1 MKKDVGMTTA
11 QKSKET
17 RRMES
22 LFCISSQQSLHIR
35 TLLHYNLKL
44 PDVYVGIVGW
54 IYRTKIPSFLFPY
67 FFEQWSS
74 LHLFSF
80 HEMLFPLYEYWFS
93 CKQKLVRVYSNG
105 CRIFISYLTMQFD
118 FEYTEHATM
127 PIVILDGAVV
137 ILVTLLYFT
146 LLVIQTLV

>member
-22 LFCISSQQSLHIR
+22 LFCISSQQSLHVR

-54 IYRTKIPSFLFPY
+54 ICRTKIPSFLFPY

-80 HEMLFPLYEYWFS
+80 HEMLFPL
-93 CKQKLVRVYSNG
+93 
-105 CRIFISYLTMQFD
+105 
-118 FEYTEHATM
+118 
-127 PIVILDGAVV
+127 
-137 ILVTLLYFT
+137 
-146 LLVIQTLV
+146 LVIIIILIIILLRQPYLSNHSSYSYDFWTNPLQILRTTIFSTR

>member
-22 LFCISSQQSLHIR
+22 LFCISSQQSLHMR

-80 HEMLFPLYEYWFS
+80 HEMLFPL
-93 CKQKLVRVYSNG
+93 
-105 CRIFISYLTMQFD
+105 
-118 FEYTEHATM
+118 
-127 PIVILDGAVV
+127 
-137 ILVTLLYFT
+137 
-146 LLVIQTLV
+146 LVIIIIIIILLLRQPYLSNHSSYSHDFWTNPLQILPTTIFSTR

>member
-1 MKKDVGMTTA
+1 MAGYTEQRLIPFPSFLFPYFFEQWSSLHLFFISRNAFSLIIIIREKAFREMKKDVGMTTA

-35 TLLHYNLKL
+35 RVASDYS
-44 PDVYVGIVGW
+44 VVMYAYVGIVGW

-80 HEMLFPLYEYWFS
+80 HEMLFPLLVPGLFSSLLWF
-93 CKQKLVRVYSNG
+93 
-105 CRIFISYLTMQFD
+105 
-118 FEYTEHATM
+118 
-127 PIVILDGAVV
+127 
-137 ILVTLLYFT
+137 
-146 LLVIQTLV
+146 

>member
-1 MKKDVGMTTA
+1 MLSIVSYCTCSVTSSYITVSLLIIRGKAFREMKKDVGMTTA

-35 TLLHYNLKL
+35 RVASDYSVVMY
-44 PDVYVGIVGW
+44 VYVGIVGW
-54 IYRTKIPSFLFPY
+54 IYRTMIPSFLFPY

-80 HEMLFPLYEYWFS
+80 HEMLFPLLVPGLFSSLLWF
-93 CKQKLVRVYSNG
+93 
-105 CRIFISYLTMQFD
+105 
-118 FEYTEHATM
+118 
-127 PIVILDGAVV
+127 
-137 ILVTLLYFT
+137 
-146 LLVIQTLV
+146 

>member
-80 HEMLFPLYEYWFS
+80 HEMLFPLLLLLFFFLLLFFLDNHISRTTQATAMISGQIHSKFYELRSF
-93 CKQKLVRVYSNG
+93 
-105 CRIFISYLTMQFD
+105 
-118 FEYTEHATM
+118 
-127 PIVILDGAVV
+127 
-137 ILVTLLYFT
+137 
-146 LLVIQTLV
+146 LLVDPRKSR

>member
-1 MKKDVGMTTA
+1 MTTA

-35 TLLHYNLKL
+35 VASDYSAVMY
-44 PDVYVGIVGW
+44 VYVGIVGW

-80 HEMLFPLYEYWFS
+80 HEMVFHLLLLLLLFLDNHISRTTQATAMISTPNSTNYDLFYSLKYFAMPSSNSS
-93 CKQKLVRVYSNG
+93 CEIPSLFLLITSGSSSAMTYSEPG
-105 CRIFISYLTMQFD
+105 
-118 FEYTEHATM
+118 
-127 PIVILDGAVV
+127 IL
-137 ILVTLLYFT
+137 
-146 LLVIQTLV
+146 

>member
-80 HEMLFPLYEYWFS
+80 HEMLFPLLLLLLLFF
-93 CKQKLVRVYSNG
+93 LLLFFLDNH
-105 CRIFISYLTMQFD
+105 ISRTTQ
-118 FEYTEHATM
+118 ATAM
-127 PIVILDGAVV
+127 ISGQILSKFYQ
-137 ILVTLLYFT
+137 LRSF
-146 LLVIQTLV
+146 LLVDPRKSR

>member
-22 LFCISSQQSLHIR
+22 LFCISSQQYLHIR

-80 HEMLFPLYEYWFS
+80 HEMLFPL
-93 CKQKLVRVYSNG
+93 LVLNWTKRLNNLCPHDS
-105 CRIFISYLTMQFD
+105 IFICVNSHLHLTTTKKYLLIETSNRK
-118 FEYTEHATM
+118 
-127 PIVILDGAVV
+127 INNCS
-137 ILVTLLYFT
+137 LLPRDIYDKG
-146 LLVIQTLV
+146 

>member
-1 MKKDVGMTTA
+1 MSRTGIGNGVTCARRASIIIEVQARFTIDIREKAFREMKKDVGMTTA

-35 TLLHYNLKL
+35 RVASDYSVVMY
-44 PDVYVGIVGW
+44 VYVGIVGW

-80 HEMLFPLYEYWFS
+80 HEMLFPLLVPGLFSSLLWF
-93 CKQKLVRVYSNG
+93 
-105 CRIFISYLTMQFD
+105 
-118 FEYTEHATM
+118 
-127 PIVILDGAVV
+127 
-137 ILVTLLYFT
+137 
-146 LLVIQTLV
+146 

>member
-1 MKKDVGMTTA
+1 MCRPSFRTRELTVSEIRQAGKSLYSSSSLLLLLLQVREKAFREMKKDVGMTTA

-35 TLLHYNLKL
+35 RVASDYSVVMY
-44 PDVYVGIVGW
+44 VYVGIVGW

-80 HEMLFPLYEYWFS
+80 HEMLFPLLVPGLFSSLLWF
-93 CKQKLVRVYSNG
+93 
-105 CRIFISYLTMQFD
+105 
-118 FEYTEHATM
+118 
-127 PIVILDGAVV
+127 
-137 ILVTLLYFT
+137 
-146 LLVIQTLV
+146 

>member
-35 TLLHYNLKL
+35 ILLHYNLKL

-67 FFEQWSS
+67 FFVQWSS
-74 LHLFSF
+74 LRLFSF
-80 HEMLFPLYEYWFS
+80 HEMLFPL
-93 CKQKLVRVYSNG
+93 
-105 CRIFISYLTMQFD
+105 
-118 FEYTEHATM
+118 
-127 PIVILDGAVV
+127 
-137 ILVTLLYFT
+137 
-146 LLVIQTLV
+146 LVIIMMMLMMIKNKKIRNHEKVRFYYSFMLSLSASKILLHDKNVHKRQGKQS

>member
-17 RRMES
+17 RMEWDQS
-22 LFCISSQQSLHIR
+22 LFCTSSQQSLHIR

-54 IYRTKIPSFLFPY
+54 IYRTKIDPIPSLFPY

-80 HEMLFPLYEYWFS
+80 QEMLFPLLVPGLFS
-93 CKQKLVRVYSNG
+93 S
-105 CRIFISYLTMQFD
+105 
-118 FEYTEHATM
+118 
-127 PIVILDGAVV
+127 
-137 ILVTLLYFT
+137 LL
-146 LLVIQTLV
+146 

>member
-80 HEMLFPLYEYWFS
+80 HEMLFPLCSSYVDIL
-93 CKQKLVRVYSNG
+93 CKVLAITAGCGYKGYHLVHKVGLKGSGSERPGG
-105 CRIFISYLTMQFD
+105 CGWRL
-118 FEYTEHATM
+118 
-127 PIVILDGAVV
+127 
-137 ILVTLLYFT
+137 
-146 LLVIQTLV
+146 